1 MSLQARDARLTD
13 MAERAPNDPVEG
25 DVIDETTLV
34 TEDGAP
40 VDSVFQEKQQRLL
53 TGPLLDSWRPT
64 RPFVAMANVGLFFQ
78 VDEPPVVP
86 DMLLSVDVTL
96 PADLA
101 PKKNRSYFV
110 WRYGKP
116 PDAVIEVVS
125 NREGREVGDKRALYE
140 RIRVAHYVVF
150 DPFAFLGDLRVRCYE
165 LAGDRYVD
173 RLDPRFESLDLSLVE
188 WEGRFEGH
196 HDRWLRWADLD
207 GTPISTAAERAD
219 RLAERLRE
227 LGVDPEGV

>member
-1 MSLQARDARLTD
+1 
-13 MAERAPNDPVEG
+13 MAERAPNDPAER
-25 DVIDETTLV
+25 DEIDESTLV

-40 VDSVFQEKQQRLL
+40 VDNVFQEKQQRLL
-53 TGPLLDSWRPT
+53 AGPLLDSWSAS

-116 PDAVIEVVS
+116 PDAVVEVVS
-125 NREGREVGDKRALYE
+125 NRAGRELDEKRALYE

-150 DPFAFLGDLRVRCYE
+150 DPFALLGDLRVRCFE
-165 LAGDRYVD
+165 LTGERYVD
-173 RLDPRFESLDLSLVE
+173 RLDARLESLGLSLVE
-188 WEGRFEGH
+188 WDGAFEGH

-207 GTPISTAAERAD
+207 GVPIPTAAERAEK
-219 RLAERLRE
+219 LAARLRQ
-227 LGVDPEGV
+227 LGVNPEDV